1 MAKQQRPNDIDD
13 VAKQFS
19 EGLSFSYAHLAGK
32 CRRKILLDGF
42 GESTEIQCPSPCCD
56 VCQEEIGQLVD
67 RRIELSIL
75 IKAIDELGKMGEV
88 KVTEWI
94 RGGQTAWMK
103 NIPRSKAKAYGVS
116 PTGLSKEWW
125 RRFIH
130 QFSAAG
136 YILRLIRP
144 LTYTQSIQGSYQ
156 ASNQQKREGILFQRN
171 NWFCF
176 LKCWI
181 WETNYPKK
189 WKQRTVP
196 KQLQLMYHL

>member
-94 RGGQTAWMK
+94 QGEQTAWIK
-103 NIPRSKAKAYGVS
+103 NIPRSKATAYGAS

-125 RRFIH
+125 RRFIRLLCCIWLH
-130 QFSAAG
+130 QIS
-136 YILRLIRP
+136 
-144 LTYTQSIQGSYQ
+144 
-156 ASNQQKREGILFQRN
+156 
-171 NWFCF
+171 
-176 LKCWI
+176 
-181 WETNYPKK
+181 
-189 WKQRTVP
+189 VP
-196 KQLQLMYHL
+196 KFHIEVHRKMNVVDNLHAKTNKNERTQMRVQILGLLTRMNIFSLHNQK